1 MALDKYRYH
10 IYPDRIYV
18 IDIDSKNKVEVKGS
32 EIITLLGL
40 ESYFYVQDSQGTSQ
54 GTQEDS

>member
-18 IDIDSKNKVEVKGS
+18 IDIDAKNKVELRGS
-32 EIITLLGL
+32 EIINLIGLG
-40 ESYFYVQDSQGTSQ
+40 SYFYTQDSSETSQ
-54 GTQEDS
+54 GTPEDS